1 MENGDLLNVLLILN
15 LYISPT
21 LEFGFP
27 CQEFN
32 IQEMDKN
39 LKKQNRWGKKEGEK
53 PDTQVD
59 DAHLGMGQLKW
70 RNVNKKVVFPIV
82 L

>member
-1 MENGDLLNVLLILN
+1 
-15 LYISPT
+15 
-21 LEFGFP
+21 
-27 CQEFN
+27 
-32 IQEMDKN
+32 MDKN

-82 L
+82 LWNFIDIYFFLFSRNNVSVSFELQE